1 MTMDDIFIPTKLQQG
16 ASVIKDVVRTLT
28 LQPGVYRMIN
38 DRDEILYIGKAKNL
52 KNRVVSYTHID
63 ALPNRLKRMVAET
76 VRMEIVTTHTETE
89 ALLLESNLI
98 KHHLPRYNI
107 LLKDDKSFPYIVLT
121 KDHPF
126 PRVIKHRG
134 AHTLKADYYGPF
146 ANVMAVDEAIE
157 IIQKVF
163 KVRNCSDHY
172 FETRKRPCLQYH
184 IKRCTAPCVHH
195 ISKQEY
201 SESVEQSKN
210 FLLGKTD
217 EVQKIL
223 SEKMMGF
230 SHSLEFEKAA
240 QIRDTLKMM
249 TDIQSKQRIN
259 LHGLRN
265 VDVVGVVKKSGLVC
279 VQMFFFRHGR
289 NYGTES
295 FYLVHAQEET
305 EPDILNA
312 FLLQFYN
319 ERQPPEK
326 ILLSHKIKD
335 EKLLK
340 QAIVEKFK
348 SSVQFEVPQLNVK
361 AELIQHVL
369 KNANDSIDRKIAHS
383 DSFQKL
389 FAQIQTTFELP
400 YLPKRVEIYDNSH
413 LQGSNPC
420 GVMVV
425 ANLQGFDKKSYRK
438 FTPKEAASNDDFA
451 MMREFLKRRL
461 KHLEDWDTPDLLL
474 IDGGQGQL
482 SSVQSIVDELGLSI
496 PVVGIAKGPDR
507 NAGRE
512 RFFMINKEP
521 FSLELNDPLLYFLQ
535 RLRDE
540 AHRFA
545 IGTHRQKREKNLLV
559 SKLDQIPGI
568 GASRKKKLL
577 LHFGSA
583 KNVERAAMSDLC
595 RVEGISRP
603 LAQKIYDFFHS

>member
-1 MTMDDIFIPTKLQQG
+1 MDDIFIPRKLQQG
-16 ASVIKDVVRTLT
+16 ADVIKDVVRTLT

-52 KNRVVSYTHID
+52 KNRVVSYTHTE

-126 PRVIKHRG
+126 PRVMKHRG

-184 IKRCTAPCVHH
+184 IKRCTAPCVQH
-195 ISKQEY
+195 ISKEEY
-201 SESVEQSKN
+201 SESVDQSKN

-223 SEKMMGF
+223 SEKMMHF
-230 SHSLEFEKAA
+230 SNALEFEKAA

-259 LHGLRN
+259 LNGLRN

-295 FYLVHAQEET
+295 FYISHAQEET
-305 EPDILNA
+305 EQDILNA

-319 ERQPPEK
+319 DRQPPEK
-326 ILLSHKIKD
+326 VFR
-335 EKLLK
+335 E
-340 QAIVEKFK
+340 
-348 SSVQFEVPQLNVK
+348 
-361 AELIQHVL
+361 
-369 KNANDSIDRKIAHS
+369 
-383 DSFQKL
+383 
-389 FAQIQTTFELP
+389 QI
-400 YLPKRVEIYDNSH
+400 RS
-413 LQGSNPC
+413 
-420 GVMVV
+420 
-425 ANLQGFDKKSYRK
+425 
-438 FTPKEAASNDDFA
+438 
-451 MMREFLKRRL
+451 
-461 KHLEDWDTPDLLL
+461 
-474 IDGGQGQL
+474 
-482 SSVQSIVDELGLSI
+482 
-496 PVVGIAKGPDR
+496 
-507 NAGRE
+507 
-512 RFFMINKEP
+512 
-521 FSLELNDPLLYFLQ
+521 
-535 RLRDE
+535 
-540 AHRFA
+540 
-545 IGTHRQKREKNLLV
+545 
-559 SKLDQIPGI
+559 
-568 GASRKKKLL
+568 
-577 LHFGSA
+577 
-583 KNVERAAMSDLC
+583 
-595 RVEGISRP
+595 
-603 LAQKIYDFFHS
+603 

>member
-1 MTMDDIFIPTKLQQG
+1 MEIPFLPSKLQQG
-16 ASVIKDVVRTLT
+16 ANVIKQVVKTLT

-38 DRDEILYIGKAKNL
+38 ERDEILYIGKAKNL

-63 ALPNRLKRMVAET
+63 ALPNRLKRMVSET

-126 PRVIKHRG
+126 PRVVKHRG

-163 KVRNCSDHY
+163 KVRNCTDHY

-184 IKRCTAPCVHH
+184 IKRCTAPCVQN

-201 SESVEQSKN
+201 AESLEQAKN

-223 SEKMMGF
+223 SDKMMRY
-230 SHSLEFEKAA
+230 SDDLEFEKAA
-240 QIRDTLKMM
+240 QLRDTLKMM

-265 VDVVGVVKKSGLVC
+265 ADVVGVVKKLGLVC

-295 FYLVHAQEET
+295 FYIAHAQEED
-305 EPDILNA
+305 EAAILNA
-312 FLLQFYN
+312 FLLQFYSD
-319 ERQPPEK
+319 RQPPEK
-326 ILLSHKIKD
+326 VLLSHKIED

-340 QAIVEKFK
+340 QAISEKFDIT
-348 SSVQFEVPQLNVK
+348 VQFEVPKLNVK

-389 FAQIQTTFELP
+389 FTQIQSTFGLP
-400 YLPKRVEIYDNSH
+400 GLPKRIEIYDNSH

-425 ANLQGFDKKSYRK
+425 ATSQGFEKKSYRK
-438 FTPKEAASNDDFA
+438 FTPKEAASNDDFG

-461 KHLEDWDTPDLLL
+461 KHLEDWDIPDLLL

-512 RFFMINKEP
+512 RFFMVGKEP
-521 FSLELNDPLLYFLQ
+521 FSLPLNDPLLYFLQ

-545 IGTHRQKREKNLLV
+545 IGTHRQKREKNLLT
-559 SKLDQIPGI
+559 SKLDQIPGV

-583 KNVERAAMSDLC
+583 KNVERAAVSDLC
-595 RVEGISRP
+595 RVDGISRS
-603 LAQKIYDFFHS
+603 LAQKIYDYFHS